1 MGGQSWMGK
10 GKGKGKGK
18 GRFAK
23 EMTSKLKPEA

>member
-1 MGGQSWMGK
+1 MGGQSWM